1 MSDAALLPVLQPPAD
16 GVQPRAVVFEILRP
30 GDRIPGPQ
38 QMLRQ
43 CGQGPYFVLKAHMLV
58 VGDGA
63 ALAGMFIPAAAEFQL
78 RSLGNAAFGKCERG
92 DPFPVLLL
100 DLPGQ
105 RLVLLCCCR
114 HPPFFQTV
122 VEAVDLR
129 NRLEDRV
136 SVLRRHGIE
145 FPDAALAVHFF
156 GRTQIGVQLVQRGG
170 SGIFVSAH
178 RVQIA
183 TQQVD
188 QLLFLGNL
196 CLSAPRADRNFA
208 KSTYASIHS
217 RYFVSAHRLQIATA
231 NVHKAPR
238 ADLWNAL

>member
-1 MSDAALLPVLQPPAD
+1 
-16 GVQPRAVVFEILRP
+16 
-30 GDRIPGPQ
+30 
-38 QMLRQ
+38 MLRQ
-43 CGQGPYFVLKAHMLV
+43 CGQGPYFVLKAHRLV

-105 RLVLLCCCR
+105 RLVLLRCCR

-129 NRLEDRV
+129 DRLEDRV

-145 FPDAALAVHFF
+145 FQDAALAVHFF

-183 TQQVD
+183 T
-188 QLLFLGNL
+188 L
-196 CLSAPRADRNFA
+196 APRLCSQPGN
-208 KSTYASIHS
+208 
-217 RYFVSAHRLQIATA
+217 FVSAHRVQIATGSG
-231 NVHKAPR
+231 
-238 ADLWNAL
+238 